1 MYQSIYVIKFVLTGY
16 LFSVINI
23 NTPRCKLGYTYI
35 GGFFFGFDSY
45 WFGFSFTY
53 KPMEFFSST

>member
-35 GGFFFGFDSY
+35 GGFF
-45 WFGFSFTY
+45 WF
-53 KPMEFFSST
+53 